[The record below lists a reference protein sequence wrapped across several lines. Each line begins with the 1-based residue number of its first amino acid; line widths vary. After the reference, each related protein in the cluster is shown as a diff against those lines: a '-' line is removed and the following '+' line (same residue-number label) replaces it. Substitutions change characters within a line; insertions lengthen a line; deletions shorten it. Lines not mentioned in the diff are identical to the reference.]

1 MLLLSAGQDRV
12 LEWPYS
18 TSLGNNEEPSL
29 RQEEVYGRDSE
40 YPDNGQRENSI
51 SPYFHEPQNPDLGPQ
66 RSPLPPPLPPAT
78 RHKTQDS
85 PRSAKVSFIF
95 GGDPPLNKAK
105 NLGYERLLESP
116 EVPEHRPPYM
126 HNNTDFRPQDRVPF
140 QFSGLTHVYSNII
153 SEEGGEEPLLRD
165 LFYRDTTDDAED
177 DDDASCEEDSTGGTP
192 VGDDRGGGENCG
204 NQGGGLATAAGKSTF
219 LTLSG
224 STDDIIDLT
233 SLPPPEGD
241 DGVDEEDD
249 DTLLETLNLAIAAP
263 PPGFRDSSDEDAAPE
278 GRPLSTRDNDDIPV
292 SLIDA
297 IPTHGEGEGSM
308 GGERRL
314 ENAVVNTLQALE
326 ALSVSEQRP
335 PPPPPN
341 SNNPGLLNTNASTV
355 TFNHHNVTVSYL
367 FFGSFYAVQPTPNK
381 APSLYHP
388 ALTLSVPFKVPMKTK
403 AMFMCFYYI
412 CLAHYLTYTSRWG
425 KKKQKKHSVCILTG
439 IFEFVTS
446 WKMIR
451 KENNRYSSCIQ

>member
-1 MLLLSAGQDRV
+1 MLSAGQDRV

-18 TSLGNNEEPSL
+18 TSFGDNEEPLPS
-29 RQEEVYGRDSE
+29 QGEVYSRDSE
-40 YPDNGQRENSI
+40 YSDNVQRENSI
-51 SPYFHEPQNPDLGPQ
+51 SPYFHEPQNPDRDLGTR

-78 RHKTQDS
+78 RHKSQDS

-95 GGDPPLNKAK
+95 GGDPPLNKTK

-116 EVPEHRPPYM
+116 EVPEHRPLYL
-126 HNNTDFRPQDRVPF
+126 HNNTDFQPQDRVPF

-165 LFYRDTTDDAED
+165 LFYRETTDDAED

-192 VGDDRGGGENCG
+192 VGDDRGRGNENCG
-204 NQGGGLATAAGKSTF
+204 NQGRGLATAAGKATF

-241 DGVDEEDD
+241 DGVDDDEE
-249 DTLLETLNLAIAAP
+249 DTLLQTLNLAIAAP
-263 PPGFRDSSDEDAAPE
+263 PPGFRDSSDEDGAPE

-297 IPTHGEGEGSM
+297 IPTHGEGESSR

-314 ENAVVNTLQALE
+314 ENAVMHTLQALE

-355 TFNHHNVTVSYL
+355 MFDHHHL
-367 FFGSFYAVQPTPNK
+367 
-381 APSLYHP
+381 
-388 ALTLSVPFKVPMKTK
+388 
-403 AMFMCFYYI
+403 
-412 CLAHYLTYTSRWG
+412 
-425 KKKQKKHSVCILTG
+425 CILF
-439 IFEFVTS
+439 ILDH
-446 WKMIR
+446 
-451 KENNRYSSCIQ
+451 

>member
-1 MLLLSAGQDRV
+1 MLLSAGQDRV

-18 TSLGNNEEPSL
+18 TSLGDNEEPSHS
-29 RQEEVYGRDSE
+29 QGEVYNRDSE
-40 YPDNGQRENSI
+40 YSDNVQRENSI
-51 SPYFHEPQNPDLGPQ
+51 SPYFHEPQNPDRDLGTR

-78 RHKTQDS
+78 RHKSQDS

-95 GGDPPLNKAK
+95 GGDPPLNKTK

-116 EVPEHRPPYM
+116 EVPEHRPVYL

-192 VGDDRGGGENCG
+192 VGDDRGGGDENCG
-204 NQGGGLATAAGKSTF
+204 NQGGGLATAAGKATF

-241 DGVDEEDD
+241 DSVDDDEED
-249 DTLLETLNLAIAAP
+249 TLLQTLNLAIAAP

-278 GRPLSTRDNDDIPV
+278 GRPLSTHDNDDIPV

-297 IPTHGEGEGSM
+297 IPTHGEGESSRE
-308 GGERRL
+308 GERRL
-314 ENAVVNTLQALE
+314 DNAVMHTLQALE
-326 ALSVSEQRP
+326 SLSVSEQRP

-341 SNNPGLLNTNASTV
+341 SNNPGLFNTV
-355 TFNHHNVTVSYL
+355 MFDHH
-367 FFGSFYAVQPTPNK
+367 
-381 APSLYHP
+381 H
-388 ALTLSVPFKVPMKTK
+388 
-403 AMFMCFYYI
+403 
-412 CLAHYLTYTSRWG
+412 
-425 KKKQKKHSVCILTG
+425 
-439 IFEFVTS
+439 
-446 WKMIR
+446 
-451 KENNRYSSCIQ
+451 